1 MLRSLSSSFRGFGN
15 RLAKDFV
22 EALEAVLP
30 PLLGMCIGP
39 VEEEEEALG
48 GVALLHAEAGSD
60 DDGVPSVALLSRAV
74 AGSDSNEG
82 VAVRTGGDEGVATAR

>member
-30 PLLGMCIGP
+30 PLLGMCIAP
-39 VEEEEEALG
+39 VEEEEALG